1 MGGEKLMP
9 HNNEQYNWELNN
21 LAVDEMSEKIRQ
33 FLSMQKIDRREITRH
48 TLTAEEILLKYLDTS
63 EKTGTVTLDMGTH
76 FANHFITLSV
86 EGSAANLYRP
96 SEEADGVLKTGLLK
110 NLGLAPEYVYKGNV
124 NVYTFYIRKRQRIN
138 PLLSLLLVFAIAI
151 ATGMLGKLLPDGVRA
166 SILTDFF
173 DRIRTAF
180 LNILGCLAG
189 PMMFLSVVWGVYGI
203 GDVATLKQIG
213 KRLMLRYFGIVCL
226 CVLLGGAI
234 SLSIFR
240 PGFAAAESSGSF
252 AAVFSMILDIIPKNF
267 FSPFVDGNTLQI
279 IFMALIFGFAM
290 LFLGQRTS
298 SVAKAVEQINYI
310 IQFII
315 GFISKLVPYF
325 IFIVVVSMIWS
336 DAVDVFVSA
345 RLLILAFLL
354 TVLVSQL
361 LILLGTAVLN
371 RVSPLLL
378 LKKNLATFIIAL
390 TTASSAAAFA
400 YSLKTCKEEFG
411 IDDSISSFGI
421 PLGVVMF
428 KPATALNYLV
438 TAVFFAKFYGI
449 EISVSWIVSLV
460 FCSSVLAM
468 ATPPIPG
475 GAVASYTVLFTQL
488 GIPSEALAVALACY
502 TLFDFIDT
510 GFNQLSLP
518 FCLLNL
524 AAKFG
529 MVDRSVLTGQAKMKK
544 TVEAAP

>member
-1 MGGEKLMP
+1 MS
-9 HNNEQYNWELNN
+9 HSNEQYTYELNYP
-21 LAVDEMSEKIRQ
+21 AVDEISEKLRQ
-33 FLSMQKIDRREITRH
+33 FLSAQKLDRREVTRH
-48 TLTAEEILLKYLDTS
+48 TLTAEEILLKYIDTG
-63 EKTGTVTLDMGTH
+63 EQAGTVTLNMGTR

-86 EGSAANLYRP
+86 EGSPTNLYRP
-96 SEEADGVLKTGLLK
+96 SEEADGVLKAGLLK
-110 NLGLAPEYVYKGNV
+110 NLGLAPEYAYKGNE
-124 NVYTFYIRKRQRIN
+124 NVYTFFIRKRQRIN
-138 PLLSLLLVFAIAI
+138 PLLSLLLVFALAF

-173 DRIRTAF
+173 DRIRAAF

-213 KRLMLRYFGIVCL
+213 KRLMLRYLGIVCL

-240 PGFAAAESSGSF
+240 PGFAGTESSGSV
-252 AAVFSMILDIIPKNF
+252 ATVFSMILDIIPKNI

-336 DAVDVFVSA
+336 DAADVFVSA
-345 RLLILAFLL
+345 RSLILVFLL

-361 LILLGTAVLN
+361 LILLVTAVRN

-378 LKKNLATFIIAL
+378 LKKNMTTFIIAL

-400 YSLKTCKEEFG
+400 YSLRTCKEEFG
-411 IDDSISSFGI
+411 IDDSISSFGV

-438 TAVFFAKFYGI
+438 TAVFFAKYYSI
-449 EISVSWIVSLV
+449 DISASWVVSLV

-475 GAVASYTVLFTQL
+475 GAMTSYAVLFAQL
-488 GIPSEALAVALACY
+488 RIPSEALAVALACY

-529 MVDRSVLTGQAKMKK
+529 LVDRDILTGKAKKK
-544 TVEAAP
+544 TTAGARHDI